1 MRPYLAKRKNE
12 KRMAIKLRPSTKIKS
27 KQTGKMITENYYL
40 KTMTV
45 KELNE
50 YINGSNSK
58 PKIVQKC
65 RNELIKRRS
74 K

>member
-1 MRPYLAKRKNE
+1 
-12 KRMAIKLRPSTKIKS
+12 MAIKLRPSTKIKS
-27 KQTGKMITENYYL
+27 KQTGKIVIENYYL

>member
-1 MRPYLAKRKNE
+1 MPT
-12 KRMAIKLRPSTKIKS
+12 KLKASQKVRS
-27 KQTGKMITENYYL
+27 KTTGKMVTENYYL
-40 KTMTV
+40 KSMTV

-50 YINGSNSK
+50 YINAANSK

-65 RNELIKRRS
+65 RNEIIRRG